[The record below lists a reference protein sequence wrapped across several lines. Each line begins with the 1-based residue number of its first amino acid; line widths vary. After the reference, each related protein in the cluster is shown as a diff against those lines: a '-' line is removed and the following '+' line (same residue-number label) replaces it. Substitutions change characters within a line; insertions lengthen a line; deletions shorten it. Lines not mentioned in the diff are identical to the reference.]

1 MAAFRKRGSGWQARV
16 RRAGYPDEVKT
27 FPTKAEAE
35 RWARAVE
42 GEMDRGEFAD
52 QREVARTT
60 LADLVRRYMAEVTPS
75 KRGARDE
82 VIRLNAM
89 LRNRICGLSLANLA
103 PQEVARYRDER
114 LQVCGAATVIRDL
127 AVLSSIVNHARR
139 EWGIRIQNPV
149 TLVRKPSAPA
159 GRDRVLSEAEEIRLL
174 EELEPRGRR
183 NPYMQSLVVAA
194 IETAMRRGELLTLQW
209 EHVDLVRRVA
219 FLPMT
224 KNGRPRYVPLS
235 SRAVRVIESTGSP
248 RPGRV
253 FPIGIAAMEAAFSRA
268 ARRAHLH
275 GLHFHD
281 LRHTA
286 TSRISR
292 RLPNVIEL
300 ASVTGHE
307 SLQMLKRYF
316 HPQASEIALK
326 LG

>member
-1 MAAFRKRGSGWQARV
+1 MAAFRKRGAGWQARV

-35 RWARAVE
+35 RWARSVE
-42 GEMDRGEFAD
+42 GEMDRGEFTD
-52 QREVARTT
+52 QREIARTT

-89 LRNRICGLSLANLA
+89 LRNRICGLSLVNLA

-114 LQVCGAATVIRDL
+114 LQVCGPATVIRDL

-139 EWGIRIQNPV
+139 EWGMRIQNPV
-149 TLVRKPSAPA
+149 ALVRKPSAPA
-159 GRDRVLSEAEEIRLL
+159 GRDRVLSEAEEVRLL

-183 NPYMQSLVVAA
+183 NPYMQPLVIAA

-209 EHVDLVRRVA
+209 EHIDLLRRVA

-224 KNGRPRYVPLS
+224 KNGRQRYVPLS
-235 SRAVRVIESTGSP
+235 SRAVHVIESTGSP

-268 ARRAHLH
+268 AQRAHLH
-275 GLHFHD
+275 GLRFHD

-286 TSRISR
+286 TSRIAR

-316 HPQASEIALK
+316 HPRASELALK

>member
-1 MAAFRKRGSGWQARV
+1 MAAFRKRGAGWQARV

-35 RWARAVE
+35 RWARSVE

-60 LADLVRRYMAEVTPS
+60 LADLVRRYMVEVTPS

-82 VIRLNAM
+82 AIRLKAM
-89 LRNRICGLSLANLA
+89 LRNRICGLSLAHLA

-114 LQVCGAATVIRDL
+114 LKVCGAATVIRDL

-149 TLVRKPSAPA
+149 ALVRKPAAPA

-183 NPYMQSLVVAA
+183 NPYMQSLVIAA

-224 KNGRPRYVPLS
+224 KNGRSRYVPLS
-235 SRAVRVIESTGSP
+235 SRAVHAIQATGSS
-248 RPGRV
+248 RPGCI

-268 ARRAHLH
+268 TRRAGLH

-286 TSRISR
+286 TSRIAR
-292 RLPNVIEL
+292 KLPNLIEL